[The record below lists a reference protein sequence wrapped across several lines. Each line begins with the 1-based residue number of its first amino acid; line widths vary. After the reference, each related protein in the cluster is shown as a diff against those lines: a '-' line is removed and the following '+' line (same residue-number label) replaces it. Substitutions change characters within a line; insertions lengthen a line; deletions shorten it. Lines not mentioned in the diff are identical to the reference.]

1 MSWIRKS
8 PFASGEDP
16 VEHILG
22 LLAKEADRASTPLAE
37 AERSILTAKW
47 DPETPISEE
56 LHAKTRNLIDLVFDH
71 ESDVDDP
78 RNLGNSLAW
87 ASESGYSNLSVL
99 AEEVIRSRGERLPRL
114 RGRRWII
121 DRIQLLGCGFAA
133 VILMGLFWVA
143 VDLLFDRK

>member
-1 MSWIRKS
+1 MGWIRKS

-22 LLAKEADRASTPLAE
+22 FLAKEAELADTPLTE
-37 AERSILTAKW
+37 AERSILIAEW
-47 DPETPISEE
+47 DPETPIAEE
-56 LHAKTRNLIDLVFDH
+56 LHAKARNLVELVVDH

-87 ASESGYSNLSVL
+87 ASESGYSNVSVL

-114 RGRRWII
+114 RGRWII
-121 DRIQLLGCGFAA
+121 DRIQLVGCGFAA
-133 VILMGLFWVA
+133 VILIGLFWVA
-143 VDLLFDRK
+143 LDLLFDWK